1 MAVEHLLDMG
11 LDVDRVMAAAGFLEA
26 YAETCLLEM
35 EQEEPTSV
43 TAAVPPSQPDQDPED
58 TRWVPQI
65 EAATALRDAGQWM
78 LFPDPSRAR
87 DLLERSGRLYT
98 SLGYGYGTFL
108 LTATGWTP
116 SPPAYEPFDSWIPAI
131 PAVLSGYQAAL
142 PPPLQHPQQQAYA
155 ILAIAG
161 QEQIH
166 LQYREDLAA
175 IISMSRNGVV
185 PVGALGT
192 PVMRLWEIADS
203 LVVSSYYRLEGI
215 RTIARHLEAMAL
227 RYRESMELAQ
237 VNQHLW
243 RNAAAPVDVG
253 DLDMAGITAIATR
266 RFGRP
271 AIESELFPPGSP
283 LDPIARAP
291 IEAGLDLAALS
302 GPRFP

>member
-1 MAVEHLLDMG
+1 MAVEHLLEMG

-35 EQEEPTSV
+35 EQEEPTPV

-58 TRWVPQI
+58 TRWVPYT

-108 LTATGWTP
+108 LTATGWTT
-116 SPPAYEPFDSWIPAI
+116 SPPAYEPFASWIPAI
-131 PAVLSGYQAAL
+131 SAVLAGDQAAL

-155 ILAIAG
+155 VLAIAG
-161 QEQIH
+161 QKQVP
-166 LQYREDLAA
+166 LQYWGDLEE

-192 PVMRLWEIADS
+192 PVIRLWEIADNLLAGYGRPTS
-203 LVVSSYYRLEGI
+203 I
-215 RTIARHLEAMAL
+215 QTIVRHLEAMAL

-243 RNAAAPVDVG
+243 RNAAAAVDVG
-253 DLDMAGITAIATR
+253 DLDIAGVTAIAAR
-266 RFGRP
+266 RFDQEMAFALLRP
-271 AIESELFPPGSP
+271 DSP